1 MAETAKS
8 FGRFLR
14 AQRIEAGLGLRELAR
29 LIEKSPG
36 YLSDV
41 ELDNVA
47 PPSEETIVRIA
58 AALNVDKKT
67 LLSMAK
73 KVDPELA
80 QYVVDQPQ
88 AADFLRMA
96 KDQHFNDD
104 DWDRLTQ
111 LARLSRLGKGEG
123 EQK

>member
-111 LARLSRLGKGEG
+111 LAKLSRLGKGEG

>member
-1 MAETAKS
+1 M
-8 FGRFLR
+8 FLR
-14 AQRIEAGLGLRELAR
+14 AQRIGAGLGLRELAR

-41 ELDNVA
+41 ELDNVP

-58 AALNVDKKT
+58 AALTVDKKA
-67 LLSMAK
+67 LLSMAN

-96 KDQHFNDD
+96 KDQHYNDD

-111 LARLSRLGKGEG
+111 LAKLSKLGKGEG

>member
-58 AALNVDKKT
+58 AALSVDKKT

-111 LARLSRLGKGEG
+111 LAKLSRLGKGEG

>member
-41 ELDNVA
+41 ELDNVP

-58 AALNVDKKT
+58 AALTVDKKA
-67 LLSMAK
+67 LLSMAN

-111 LARLSRLGKGEG
+111 LAKLSRLGKGEG